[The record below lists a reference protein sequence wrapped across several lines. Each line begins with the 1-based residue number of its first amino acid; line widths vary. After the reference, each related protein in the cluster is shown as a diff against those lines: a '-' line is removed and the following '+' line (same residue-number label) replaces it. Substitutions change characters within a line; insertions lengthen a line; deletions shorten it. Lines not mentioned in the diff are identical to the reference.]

1 MFWFSLP
8 FLCALCVLCGE
19 NLLRFALDF
28 TDKGLKTS
36 VGSTH
41 MVEKNPFA
49 LVCRMLYFDKITLRR
64 GHKLLFSDASMM
76 VQSGHKI
83 GITGANGCG
92 KTSLFALV
100 LGKIEEDAGS
110 FRVEKNI
117 TIAHVAQETR
127 ALPIPAIDYVMQGD
141 AVLTALQQQIE
152 QAEQQGDGIH
162 LAELHERFAAINGYS
177 AHARAARLLHGLGFG
192 MGTEGNP
199 VASFS
204 GGWRMRLNLAHALMC
219 RSDLLLLDE
228 PTNHLDLEAVVWLEK
243 WIQNYRGAL
252 LLISHDRD
260 FLDRCVNRI
269 AHIEHEQI
277 DIYSGNYSDFERLR
291 SEKLAL
297 QQASFEKQQKQVAHM
312 TSFINRFKAKATKAS
327 QAQSRIKALERMQMI
342 APAHVDSPFL
352 FRFKHPGPIPNPLL
366 RLNKA
371 SAGYDDNTIL
381 HELSL
386 SLLPGER
393 IGLLGPNGEGKSTLI
408 KLMAGELKPQRGSRE
423 SAKELSIGYFAQ
435 HQLEQL
441 HGELS
446 PVQHITML
454 DETISEKEARQFLGG
469 FDFRG
474 DMALAPVS
482 PFSGGEKARLVLAM
496 IVYQQPN
503 LLLLDE
509 PTNHLDLEMRH
520 ALSMALQS
528 FEGAMV
534 LVSHDRYLIRTVCDS
549 LMLVSNGSVAPFAG
563 DLDEYSAWLLQQ
575 RREGDDKQSPPIR
588 PSRKDE
594 RRLKSEQR
602 KALQPLR
609 NKVKTLEKEQAIL
622 HTQKTELDAQLAD
635 PALYAEASAEH
646 IKSLN
651 IEQRRI
657 EQALTGCEEAWL
669 IASEA
674 LEHAE

>member
-1 MFWFSLP
+1 
-8 FLCALCVLCGE
+8 
-19 NLLRFALDF
+19 
-28 TDKGLKTS
+28 
-36 VGSTH
+36 
-41 MVEKNPFA
+41 
-49 LVCRMLYFDKITLRR
+49 MLYFDRISLRR
-64 GHKLLFSDASMM
+64 GNKLLFSDASITI
-76 VQSGHKI
+76 QSGHKV

-100 LGKIEEDAGS
+100 QGAIEEDAGS
-110 FRVEKNI
+110 FRIEKGIN
-117 TIAHVAQETR
+117 IAHVEQETP

-141 AVLTALQQQIE
+141 TELTRLQQQLG
-152 QAEQQGDGIH
+152 QAEHAGDGIRV
-162 LAELHERFAAINGYS
+162 AELHERFAAIDGYS
-177 AHARAARLLHGLGFG
+177 AHARAARLLHGLGFAVG
-192 MGTEGNP
+192 AENHP

-243 WIQNYRGAL
+243 WIQNYRGAM

-277 DIYSGNYSDFERLR
+277 NLYAGNYSDFERLR

-342 APAHVDSPFL
+342 APAHVDSPFS
-352 FRFKHPGPIPNPLL
+352 FSFQHPGQIPNPLL
-366 RLNKA
+366 RLDKA
-371 SAGYDDNTIL
+371 TAGYGEKTIL
-381 HELSL
+381 HDLSF

-408 KLMAGELKPQRGSRE
+408 KLMAGELMQQQGNRE
-423 SAKELSIGYFAQ
+423 TAKELSIGYFAQ

-446 PVQHITML
+446 PLQHIRML
-454 DETISEKEARQFLGG
+454 NEDLSEKEARQFLGG

-520 ALSMALQS
+520 ALSIALQS

-534 LVSHDRYLIRTVCDS
+534 LVSHDRHLLRTVCDS
-549 LMLVSNGSVAPFAG
+549 LVLVSNGSVAPFKG

-575 RREGDDKQSPPIR
+575 RSAGDEKNTATVR

-594 RRLKSEQR
+594 RRLKTEQR
-602 KALQPLR
+602 KMLQPLR
-609 NKVKTLEKEQAIL
+609 NKVKKLESELEKL
-622 HTQKTELDAQLAD
+622 HAQKIDLDAQLAD
-635 PALYAEASAEH
+635 PALYEAAAPE
-646 IKSLN
+646 KVRTLT
-651 IEQRRI
+651 IEQRQV
-657 EQALTGCEEAWL
+657 EQALQQCEETWL
-669 IASEA
+669 TASEE
-674 LEHAE
+674 LENAG

>member
-1 MFWFSLP
+1 
-8 FLCALCVLCGE
+8 
-19 NLLRFALDF
+19 
-28 TDKGLKTS
+28 
-36 VGSTH
+36 
-41 MVEKNPFA
+41 
-49 LVCRMLYFDKITLRR
+49 MLYFDSISLRR
-64 GHKLLFSDASMM
+64 GHKLLFRDASMT
-76 VQSGHKI
+76 VQSGHKV

-100 LGKIEEDAGS
+100 QGKIEEDAGS
-110 FRVEKNI
+110 FRIEKNN
-117 TIAHVAQETR
+117 TIAHVEQETP
-127 ALPIPAIDYVMQGD
+127 ALPTPAIEYTMQGD
-141 AVLTALQQQIE
+141 AELTRLQQQLE
-152 QAEQQGDGIH
+152 QAEHADDGIRA
-162 LAELHERFAAINGYS
+162 AELHERLAAIDGYS
-177 AHARAARLLHGLGFG
+177 AHARAARLLHGLGFAVG
-192 MGTEGNP
+192 SETRP

-260 FLDRCVNRI
+260 FLDHCVNRI

-277 DIYSGNYSDFERLR
+277 NLYTGNYSDFERLR
-291 SEKLAL
+291 AEKLAL

-342 APAHVDSPFL
+342 APAHVDSPFS
-352 FRFKHPGPIPNPLL
+352 FNFKHPGLIPNPLL

-371 SAGYDDNTIL
+371 AAGYGDTTIL
-381 HELSL
+381 HDLSF

-408 KLMAGELKPQRGSRE
+408 KLMAGALLPQTGNRDE
-423 SAKELSIGYFAQ
+423 AKELAIGYFAQ

-446 PVQHITML
+446 PLQHLMML
-454 DETISEKEARQFLGG
+454 NENLSEKEARQFLGG

-474 DMALAPVS
+474 DMALAPVA

-509 PTNHLDLEMRH
+509 PTNHLDMEMRH
-520 ALSMALQS
+520 ALSLALQS

-534 LVSHDRYLIRTVCDS
+534 LVSHDRHLLRTVCDS
-549 LMLVSNGSVAPFAG
+549 LMLVSAGSVAPFKG
-563 DLDEYSAWLLQQ
+563 DLDEYAAWLLQQ
-575 RREGDDKQSPPIR
+575 RSAGDEKKTNTDR
-588 PSRKDE
+588 PSGKE
-594 RRLKSEQR
+594 IRRQKSEQR

-609 NKVKTLEKEQAIL
+609 NKVKKLEKELESL
-622 HTQKTELDAQLAD
+622 HAKKTMLDTQLAD
-635 PALYAEASAEH
+635 PSLYANPSSDN
-646 IKSLN
+646 IKSLS
-651 IEQRRI
+651 IDQRQT
-657 EQALTGCEEAWL
+657 EQALQQCEEAWL
-669 IASEA
+669 TASEE
-674 LEHAE
+674 LEDAGSI

>member
-1 MFWFSLP
+1 
-8 FLCALCVLCGE
+8 
-19 NLLRFALDF
+19 
-28 TDKGLKTS
+28 
-36 VGSTH
+36 
-41 MVEKNPFA
+41 
-49 LVCRMLYFDKITLRR
+49 MLYFDSISLRR
-64 GHKLLFSDASMM
+64 GNKLLFSHASMT
-76 VQSGHKI
+76 VQSGHKV

-100 LGKIEEDAGS
+100 QGNIEEDAGS
-110 FRVEKNI
+110 FRIEKNI
-117 TIAHVAQETR
+117 TIAHVEQETR
-127 ALPIPAIDYVMQGD
+127 ALPVPAIDYVMQGD
-141 AVLTALQQQIE
+141 AECTVLQQQIA
-152 QAEQQGDGIH
+152 QAEENGDGIRA
-162 LAELHERFAAINGYS
+162 AELHDRFAAIDGYS
-177 AHARAARLLHGLGFG
+177 AHARAARLMHGLGFAVG
-192 MGTEGNP
+192 SETRP

-243 WIQNYRGAL
+243 WIQSYRGAL

-277 DIYSGNYSDFERLR
+277 NLYTGNYSDFERIR
-291 SEKLAL
+291 AEKLAL
-297 QQASFEKQQKQVAHM
+297 QQASFEQQQKQIAHM

-342 APAHVDSPFL
+342 APAHVDSPFS
-352 FRFKHPGPIPNPLL
+352 FSFKHPGLIPNPLL
-366 RLNKA
+366 RLDKA
-371 SAGYDDNTIL
+371 SAGYDDTTIL
-381 HELSL
+381 HDLSF

-408 KLMAGELKPQRGSRE
+408 KLMAGTLSPQTGNRSE
-423 SAKELSIGYFAQ
+423 AKELSIGYFAQ

-441 HGELS
+441 HAELS
-446 PVQHITML
+446 PLQHIMML
-454 DETISEKEARQFLGG
+454 DEQLSEKQARQFLGG

-520 ALSMALQS
+520 ALSLALQS

-534 LVSHDRYLIRTVCDS
+534 LVSHDRHLLRTVCDS
-549 LMLVSNGSVAPFAG
+549 LMLVSDGTVTPFKG
-563 DLDEYSAWLLQQ
+563 DLEEYSAWLLQQ
-575 RREGDDKQSPPIR
+575 RSLGAAKKADCGR
-588 PSRKDE
+588 PSGKDL
-594 RRLKSEQR
+594 RRLKTEQR
-602 KALQPLR
+602 RALQPLR
-609 NKVKTLEKEQAIL
+609 NTVKKLEKELETL
-622 HTQKTELDAQLAD
+622 HAKKAGLDARLAD
-635 PALYAEASAEH
+635 PALYEAASSDK
-646 IKSLN
+646 IKSLS
-651 IEQRRI
+651 IEQRQT
-657 EQALTGCEEAWL
+657 EQALQQCEEAWL
-669 IASEA
+669 TASEA
-674 LEHAE
+674 LEDAA

>member
-1 MFWFSLP
+1 MQFTSI
-8 FLCALCVLCGE
+8 FLQ
-19 NLLRFALDF
+19 
-28 TDKGLKTS
+28 
-36 VGSTH
+36 
-41 MVEKNPFA
+41 
-49 LVCRMLYFDKITLRR
+49 CRMLYFDSISLRR
-64 GHKLLFSDASMM
+64 GNKLLFSHASMT
-76 VQSGHKI
+76 VQVGHKV

-100 LGKIEEDAGS
+100 QGNIEEDAGS
-110 FRVEKNI
+110 FRIEKNI
-117 TIAHVAQETR
+117 TIAHVEQETR
-127 ALPIPAIDYVMQGD
+127 ALPLPAIDFVMQGD
-141 AVLTALQQQIE
+141 AEFTHLQQQIS
-152 QAEQQGDGIH
+152 QAEESGDGMRA
-162 LAELHERFAAINGYS
+162 AELHERFATIDGYS
-177 AHARAARLLHGLGFG
+177 AHARAARLMHGLGFAVG
-192 MGTEGNP
+192 SETNP

-243 WIQNYRGAL
+243 WIQHYRGAM

-277 DIYSGNYSDFERLR
+277 NLYAGNYSDFERLR
-291 SEKLAL
+291 AEKLAL
-297 QQASFEKQQKQVAHM
+297 QQASYEKQQKQVAHM
-312 TSFINRFKAKATKAS
+312 TSFITRFKAKATKAS

-342 APAHVDSPFL
+342 APAHVDSPFS
-352 FRFKHPGPIPNPLL
+352 FSFKHPGLIPNPLL
-366 RLNKA
+366 RLDKA
-371 SAGYDDNTIL
+371 AAGYGETTIL
-381 HELSL
+381 HDLSF

-408 KLMAGELKPQRGSRE
+408 KLMAGELPPQTGNRDE
-423 SAKELSIGYFAQ
+423 AKELAIGYFAQ

-441 HGELS
+441 HSELS
-446 PVQHITML
+446 PLQHIMML
-454 DETISEKEARQFLGG
+454 DEKLSEKQARQFLGG
-469 FDFRG
+469 FDFQG
-474 DMALAPVS
+474 DMALAPVA

-520 ALSMALQS
+520 ALSLALQS

-534 LVSHDRYLIRTVCDS
+534 LVSHDRHLLRTVCDS
-549 LMLVSNGSVAPFAG
+549 LLLVSHGSVAPFKG

-575 RREGDDKQSPPIR
+575 RSESDAKQVSAPR

-594 RRLKSEQR
+594 RRQKTEQR

-609 NKVKTLEKEQAIL
+609 NKVKKLEKELEALQAS
-622 HTQKTELDAQLAD
+622 KNKLDAQLAN
-635 PALYAEASAEH
+635 PNLYADASPEK
-646 IKSLN
+646 IKSLS
-651 IEQRRI
+651 IEQRQT
-657 EQALTGCEEAWL
+657 EQAVQQCEEAWL
-669 IASEA
+669 IASEE
-674 LEHAE
+674 LERAG